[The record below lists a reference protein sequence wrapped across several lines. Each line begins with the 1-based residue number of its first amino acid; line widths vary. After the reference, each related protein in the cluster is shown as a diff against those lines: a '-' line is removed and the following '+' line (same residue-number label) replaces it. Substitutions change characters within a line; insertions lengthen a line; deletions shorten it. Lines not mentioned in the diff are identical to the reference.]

1 MLSVGRSVLKNIEHE
16 TNPTKAQSLSQFL
29 ASSAGIDPL
38 FGRQC
43 GASVVGDAL
52 GPHAP
57 PISYATHLLSN
68 RATSFRT
75 LPKGSDDRGK
85 VVTHQTV

>member
-16 TNPTKAQSLSQFL
+16 TKLTKAQTLNQISV
-29 ASSAGIDPL
+29 SSAGIDPL

-68 RATSFRT
+68 RASSFRT